1 MRLRTIIFFL
11 SLSMLMSA
19 NNAKAYPAIRNIK
32 GLAVIEDS
40 GHFNIIGS
48 PKEINIDARIIVMPD
63 AEILLDI
70 SSTCSQ
76 TLYGGHL
83 YRMSHAKT
91 CQEIL
96 LDLNRYNEKLTLLK
110 NKNLESF
117 NTVPQKINP
126 LVIEEDPLQLKGKL
140 YRILKRQFQNAGP
153 E

>member
-1 MRLRTIIFFL
+1 
-11 SLSMLMSA
+11 MSPI
-19 NNAKAYPAIRNIK
+19 NARAYPAIRNIK
-32 GLAVIEDS
+32 GLAIIEDS
-40 GHFNIIGS
+40 GHFNVIES
-48 PKEINIDARIIVMPD
+48 PKEINIGARIILMPD
-63 AEILLDI
+63 GEILLDI
-70 SSTCSQ
+70 DPNCSQ
-76 TLYGGHL
+76 TLHGGHI
-83 YRMSHAKT
+83 YRVSHAKT

-96 LDLNRYNEKLTLLK
+96 LDLNRYDEKLTLLK